1 MFDSLSQKL
10 GSVFDALT
18 RRGAIK
24 KDDVLTAMREVR
36 VALLEA
42 DVALPVVKEFIE
54 KATERATGEQVIRS
68 VTPGQMVVKIVH
80 DCLVE
85 MLTCEDKIASGL
97 NFKTRPPVPFLM
109 VGLQG
114 SGKTTTT
121 AKIARYLQVKEKKRV
136 LIASLDVYR
145 PAAMQQLATLG
156 QQANIISLPI
166 VPDQK
171 PIEIANRAMEE
182 GRRGGF
188 DVVVLDTAGRTTINS
203 ALMDEVAQVRD
214 AVCPSEIMLVVDA
227 MTGQDSIETA
237 LAFQEKI
244 GITGIALT
252 RVDGDARGG
261 AALSMRA
268 VTGVPIKVMGVGEKA
283 DAIEAF
289 HAERIAG
296 RILGMGDVV
305 GLVEKASET
314 VDEEEAE
321 RLAKRMMQGQ
331 FDLNDL
337 LSQLRQLQ
345 NMGDMKGLLS
355 MLPGVGKIAKQMK
368 NTEVDPKMIKRQE
381 AILLS
386 MTRQEREKPA
396 LIKASRKKRIAHG
409 SGTSVPEVNRLMKQY
424 QQMAGVM
431 KKVKKKGLAGL
442 LSGGGIPGAGV
453 QGGFAGEGLSAAVQP
468 GFPFR
473 GR

>member
-1 MFDSLSQKL
+1 MFDGLSQRL

-18 RRGAIK
+18 RRGALK
-24 KDDVLTAMREVR
+24 EDDVRAAMREVR

-42 DVALPVVKEFIE
+42 DVALPVVKDFVETVTE
-54 KATERATGEQVIRS
+54 KAIGEQVTRS

-80 DCLVE
+80 DCLVD
-85 MLTCEDKIASGL
+85 MLSGGDEAVSAL
-97 NFKTRPPVPFLM
+97 NLRATPPVPILL

-114 SGKTTTT
+114 SGKTTTA
-121 AKIARYLQVKEKKRV
+121 AKIGRYLQTKEKKRV
-136 LIASLDVYR
+136 LLASLDICR
-145 PAAMQQLATLG
+145 PAAMEQLATLG
-156 QQANIISLPI
+156 QQAGVITLPI
-166 VPDQK
+166 VAGQK
-171 PIEIANRAMEE
+171 PVEIAKRAMDE
-182 GRRGGF
+182 GRGGGF
-188 DVVVLDTAGRTTINS
+188 DVVLLDTAGRTTIDQ

-214 AVCPSEIMLVVDA
+214 AVSPVETLLVADA
-227 MTGQDSIETA
+227 MTGQDAVATA
-237 LAFQEKI
+237 TAFKDKV

-252 RVDGDARGG
+252 RVDGDSRGG

-268 VTGVPIKVMGVGEKA
+268 VTGVPIKVMGVGEKT

-305 GLVEKASET
+305 GLVEKAGET

-345 NMGDMKGLLS
+345 KMGDMKGLLG
-355 MLPGVGKIAKQMK
+355 MLPGMGKMAKKLQQAD
-368 NTEVDPKMIKRQE
+368 VDPKLIRRQE

-386 MTRQEREKPA
+386 MTPKERTHPA
-396 LIKASRKKRIAHG
+396 VIKASRKKRIAAG
-409 SGTSVPEVNRLMKQY
+409 SGMSVPDVNRLLKQY
-424 QQMAGVM
+424 QQMAMVM
-431 KKVKKKGLAGL
+431 KQMKKKGLAGL
-442 LSGGGIPGAGV
+442 LSGGGMPGAGLP
-453 QGGFAGEGLSAAVQP
+453 GGLPGGGLPP
-468 GFPFR
+468 GVPFR

>member
-1 MFDSLSQKL
+1 
-10 GSVFDALT
+10 
-18 RRGAIK
+18 
-24 KDDVLTAMREVR
+24 
-36 VALLEA
+36 
-42 DVALPVVKEFIE
+42 
-54 KATERATGEQVIRS
+54 
-68 VTPGQMVVKIVH
+68 
-80 DCLVE
+80 
-85 MLTCEDKIASGL
+85 
-97 NFKTRPPVPFLM
+97 M

-121 AKIARYLQVKEKKRV
+121 AKIASHLQVKAKKTV

-166 VPDQK
+166 ISGQN
-171 PIEIANRAMEE
+171 PIEIAKRALEE

-188 DVVVLDTAGRTTINS
+188 DVVILDTAGRNTIDT
-203 ALMDEVAQVRD
+203 ALMDEVALVRD
-214 AVCPSEIMLVVDA
+214 AVSPAEIMLVADA
-227 MTGQDSIETA
+227 MTGQDAIATA

-268 VTGVPIKVMGVGEKA
+268 VTGVPIKVMGIGEKI

-305 GLVEKASET
+305 SLVEKATET

-345 NMGDMKGLLS
+345 KMGDMKGLLG
-355 MLPGVGKIAKQMK
+355 MLPGVGKMAKQMK
-368 NTEVDPKMIKRQE
+368 NAEIDPKMIKHQE

-386 MTRQEREKPA
+386 MTLQERKKPA
-396 LIKASRKKRIAHG
+396 LIKASRKKRIACG
-409 SGTSVPEVNRLMKQY
+409 SGTSVPDVNRLLKLY
-424 QQMAGVM
+424 LRHID
-431 KKVKKKGLAGL
+431 KNHCHP
-442 LSGGGIPGAGV
+442 IPN
-453 QGGFAGEGLSAAVQP
+453 
-468 GFPFR
+468 
-473 GR
+473 

>member
-1 MFDSLSQKL
+1 MFDGLSQRL

-18 RRGAIK
+18 RRGALK
-24 KDDVLTAMREVR
+24 EDDVRAAMREVR

-42 DVALPVVKEFIE
+42 DVALPVVKDFVETVTE
-54 KATERATGEQVIRS
+54 KAIGEQVTRS

-80 DCLVE
+80 DCLVD
-85 MLTCEDKIASGL
+85 MLSGGDEAVSAL
-97 NFKTRPPVPFLM
+97 NLRATPPVPILL

-114 SGKTTTT
+114 SGKTTTA
-121 AKIARYLQVKEKKRV
+121 AKIGRYLQTKEKKRV
-136 LIASLDVYR
+136 LLASLDIYR
-145 PAAMQQLATLG
+145 PAAMEQLATLG
-156 QQANIISLPI
+156 QQAGVITLPI
-166 VPDQK
+166 VAGQK
-171 PIEIANRAMEE
+171 PVEIAKRAMDE

-188 DVVVLDTAGRTTINS
+188 DVVLLDTAGRTTIDQ

-214 AVCPSEIMLVVDA
+214 AVSPVETLLVADA
-227 MTGQDSIETA
+227 MTGQDAVATA
-237 LAFQEKI
+237 TAFKDKV

-252 RVDGDARGG
+252 RVDGDSRGG

-268 VTGVPIKVMGVGEKA
+268 VTGVPIKVMGVGEKT

-305 GLVEKASET
+305 GLVEKAAET

-345 NMGDMKGLLS
+345 KMGDMKGLLG
-355 MLPGVGKIAKQMK
+355 MLPGMGKMAKKLQQAD
-368 NTEVDPKMIKRQE
+368 VDPKLIRRQE

-386 MTRQEREKPA
+386 MTPKERTHPA
-396 LIKASRKKRIAHG
+396 VIKASRKKRIAAG
-409 SGTSVPEVNRLMKQY
+409 SGVSVPDVNRLLKQY
-424 QQMAGVM
+424 QQMATVM
-431 KKVKKKGLAGL
+431 KQMKKKGLAGL
-442 LSGGGIPGAGV
+442 LSGGGMPGAGLP
-453 QGGFAGEGLSAAVQP
+453 GGLPGGGLPP
-468 GFPFR
+468 GVPFR